1 VTSSGTPLSERTQ
14 SGTKLI
20 GTKLIGILALQGAV
34 SEHADML
41 SALGADTR
49 LVRRPEHLDG
59 LDGLVIPGGESTA
72 IARLAAPMG
81 LLPAIRSRIDAGLAV
96 LGTCAGLILLADK
109 VTEPGALADFDR
121 VGGLDVTVRRNGY
134 GGQLASFEAEVDI
147 VAESDAVGGVSDPG
161 SSAGSNDS
169 TGAHTTMNVAFIRA
183 PIIDHVGGHATVVA
197 THNGAPVAV
206 RQDRI
211 IGATFHPEITGDLTL
226 HRAFLALLP

>member
-1 VTSSGTPLSERTQ
+1 MISSVIDAGAGTSV
-14 SGTKLI
+14 

-41 SALGADTR
+41 SALGASTR

-81 LLPAIRSRIDAGLAV
+81 LLPAIRTRIDGGLAV
-96 LGTCAGLILLADK
+96 LGTCAGLILLSSE

-134 GGQLASFEAEVDI
+134 GGQLASFEADVD
-147 VAESDAVGGVSDPG
+147 VV
-161 SSAGSNDS
+161 SAGTSP
-169 TGAHTTMNVAFIRA
+169 GAASHTTSHSTMNVAFIRA
-183 PIIDHVGGHATVVA
+183 PIIDHVGENATVVA